1 MKPFDF
7 YDEDERKYK
16 ERINQECIPPQFP
29 QFKANPIRYKSQ
41 VNMYDGIIGDSRE
54 KREERIQKRALET
67 LNNAKLPPR
76 MEMHEKQKKLQEQ
89 EKKIYEA
96 KKEEEEKKMR
106 KFKSNEVPDFVKE
119 QEEFLSKL
127 DRMKKSRKP
136 TEPKPFK
143 FENPKK
149 KANIY
154 NFLDNENNPYVKNP
168 LTKKEKKEK
177 EEKRRLMIQK
187 KPEIEPATTK
197 ALSLLM
203 ETRRKELE
211 KKKKEEEKIKKE
223 DIERIKRQNRLNE
236 RVRNSKAIVDNS
248 KALKEKREE
257 KEKAIQDRLNEDK
270 NQYKNNLAI
279 IKQRVANR
287 PLLLESV
294 GNTSLQRVI
303 DDQTQN
309 EINNAIEEAKIREEE
324 KKELE
329 AA

>member
-1 MKPFDF
+1 MPPQFPQFKANPIRYKSQVNMYEGDLSNIIEREKIERKKRTDKLKEEIQKNMKPFDF

-149 KANIY
+149 K
-154 NFLDNENNPYVKNP
+154 
-168 LTKKEKKEK
+168 
-177 EEKRRLMIQK
+177 
-187 KPEIEPATTK
+187 
-197 ALSLLM
+197 
-203 ETRRKELE
+203 
-211 KKKKEEEKIKKE
+211 
-223 DIERIKRQNRLNE
+223 
-236 RVRNSKAIVDNS
+236 SKYI
-248 KALKEKREE
+248 
-257 KEKAIQDRLNEDK
+257 
-270 NQYKNNLAI
+270 
-279 IKQRVANR
+279 
-287 PLLLESV
+287 
-294 GNTSLQRVI
+294 
-303 DDQTQN
+303 
-309 EINNAIEEAKIREEE
+309 
-324 KKELE
+324 
-329 AA
+329 